1 MKNVTQLAPTPSP
14 LPKLPPYPSFGAP
27 LTAFPCP
34 LCPTPIPIRP
44 PSPSPVLQSPSEPAS
59 RFFRLLGVRE
69 NKLIRGGN
77 VDIFYLG
84 ACKPGLLARMDCRTG
99 PCSPSL
105 FLLYSAYCRV
115 HNANAYRRVQGTLG
129 PLSNDKRA

>member
-1 MKNVTQLAPTPSP
+1 MW
-14 LPKLPPYPSFGAP
+14 
-27 LTAFPCP
+27 
-34 LCPTPIPIRP
+34 I
-44 PSPSPVLQSPSEPAS
+44 
-59 RFFRLLGVRE
+59 FFILE
-69 NKLIRGGN
+69 
-77 VDIFYLG
+77 
-84 ACKPGLLARMDCRTG
+84 PGLQARMDCRTG